1 MVTAI
6 HIMGTVIQ
14 AKATPERHHVTR
26 PISDCKNFYLQIL
39 PVNTNF
45 PFKIHLYLQDL
56 PVRILFLDLN
66 IRRRDSLN
74 KGLLVDA
81 LEERKW
87 TMHIRS
93 LSTLVWIKNIQTLS
107 IKVFLIHSTVFS
119 VSVFQQDSSHKEGLK
134 KYTAGI
140 MHTLL
145 LKLSACFRKEPSTWT
160 TEG

>member
-14 AKATPERHHVTR
+14 AKATPERHHVTL

-45 PFKIHLYLQDL
+45 PFKIVNIHFYPQDL
-56 PVRILFLDLN
+56 PVSILFLDLN

-81 LEERKW
+81 LEERK
-87 TMHIRS
+87 
-93 LSTLVWIKNIQTLS
+93 
-107 IKVFLIHSTVFS
+107 
-119 VSVFQQDSSHKEGLK
+119 
-134 KYTAGI
+134 
-140 MHTLL
+140 
-145 LKLSACFRKEPSTWT
+145 
-160 TEG
+160 

>member
-39 PVNTNF
+39 PVNTNC

-81 LEERKW
+81 LEERK
-87 TMHIRS
+87 
-93 LSTLVWIKNIQTLS
+93 
-107 IKVFLIHSTVFS
+107 
-119 VSVFQQDSSHKEGLK
+119 
-134 KYTAGI
+134 
-140 MHTLL
+140 
-145 LKLSACFRKEPSTWT
+145 
-160 TEG
+160 